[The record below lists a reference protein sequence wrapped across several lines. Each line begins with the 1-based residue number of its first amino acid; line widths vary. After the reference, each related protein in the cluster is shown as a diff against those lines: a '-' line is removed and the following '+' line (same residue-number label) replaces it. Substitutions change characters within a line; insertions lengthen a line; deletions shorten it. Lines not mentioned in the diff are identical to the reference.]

1 MEVFDDI
8 DDMVFTWESMYKDIL
23 SEFIQTRNAKV
34 KSHSLPWINREIK
47 KLMNRRYKALQLW
60 QKSRHNNDLREEYK
74 RLKNL
79 VNRELKAAEADYWNE
94 KFTKSSSSK
103 EFWNTVKQLK
113 RQNINKEGV
122 TALLNQDGKVIT
134 SDPEKAD
141 LLNDFFVEVGEK
153 LAEKFEDISNDG
165 ENSLITRVTPISAD
179 IYTNQPLLSHQIS
192 VLKVNKAAGHDN
204 ILPKDLKTAGESI
217 LPGMKMI
224 IDKSFK
230 DCKFPNYWKIAKVKS
245 AYKKGPKVERKNYR
259 PLSLL
264 SIPSKVHEGQICY
277 HLDNHMNANG
287 AKTPNQWG
295 FSEGKSTELLL
306 LHMTEIWKYA
316 LDQGKVVGVLLI
328 DFKKAFDSINHN
340 IMMKKLRGCG
350 VSGPLL
356 RLLENYL
363 QGRSQYVQ
371 LSESNSKT
379 RTISYGVPQSSQFGP
394 RLFSL
399 YVNDLPST
407 IKSSEVSLFADDST
421 FYSIGSNI
429 EEVIDALNETGKQ
442 IFTWC
447 CENKLTIHTGKSEVM
462 LLTNRNVI
470 GPLIPVS
477 INDQENKYMKT
488 ASCLGIVIDN
498 HLRWDAQA
506 QRVSKSFAAKV
517 CQLKRMRFL
526 PVKVQEEIY
535 FKTIIAAVT
544 YAITVWG
551 TCSPALFEKFRKDSR

>member
-1 MEVFDDI
+1 M
-8 DDMVFTWESMYKDIL
+8 
-23 SEFIQTRNAKV
+23 
-34 KSHSLPWINREIK
+34 
-47 KLMNRRYKALQLW
+47 
-60 QKSRHNNDLREEYK
+60 
-74 RLKNL
+74 
-79 VNRELKAAEADYWNE
+79 
-94 KFTKSSSSK
+94 
-103 EFWNTVKQLK
+103 
-113 RQNINKEGV
+113 
-122 TALLNQDGKVIT
+122 
-134 SDPEKAD
+134 
-141 LLNDFFVEVGEK
+141 
-153 LAEKFEDISNDG
+153 
-165 ENSLITRVTPISAD
+165 
-179 IYTNQPLLSHQIS
+179 
-192 VLKVNKAAGHDN
+192 KVNKAAGHDN

-245 AYKKGPKVERKNYR
+245 AYKKGPKVERENYR

-277 HLDNHMNANG
+277 HLDNHMNVNG

-295 FSEGKSTELLL
+295 FLEGKSTELLL

-316 LDQGKVVGVLLI
+316 LDQGEVVGVLLI

-340 IMMKKLRGCG
+340 IMMKKLQGCG

-371 LSESNSKT
+371 LNESKSKT
-379 RTISYGVPQSSQFGP
+379 RTISYGVPQGSLLGP

-407 IKSSEVSLFADDST
+407 IKSSEVCLFADDST

-462 LLTNRNVI
+462 LLTNRNFI
-470 GPLIPVS
+470 GPLRPVS
-477 INDQENKYMKT
+477 INDQE
-488 ASCLGIVIDN
+488 I
-498 HLRWDAQA
+498 
-506 QRVSKSFAAKV
+506 KV
-517 CQLKRMRFL
+517 CENCLMSWNR
-526 PVKVQEEIY
+526 
-535 FKTIIAAVT
+535 
-544 YAITVWG
+544 
-551 TCSPALFEKFRKDSR
+551 D

>member
-1 MEVFDDI
+1 
-8 DDMVFTWESMYKDIL
+8 
-23 SEFIQTRNAKV
+23 
-34 KSHSLPWINREIK
+34 
-47 KLMNRRYKALQLW
+47 MN
-60 QKSRHNNDLREEYK
+60 
-74 RLKNL
+74 
-79 VNRELKAAEADYWNE
+79 V
-94 KFTKSSSSK
+94 
-103 EFWNTVKQLK
+103 
-113 RQNINKEGV
+113 
-122 TALLNQDGKVIT
+122 
-134 SDPEKAD
+134 
-141 LLNDFFVEVGEK
+141 
-153 LAEKFEDISNDG
+153 
-165 ENSLITRVTPISAD
+165 
-179 IYTNQPLLSHQIS
+179 
-192 VLKVNKAAGHDN
+192 
-204 ILPKDLKTAGESI
+204 
-217 LPGMKMI
+217 
-224 IDKSFK
+224 
-230 DCKFPNYWKIAKVKS
+230 
-245 AYKKGPKVERKNYR
+245 
-259 PLSLL
+259 
-264 SIPSKVHEGQICY
+264 
-277 HLDNHMNANG
+277 NG

-306 LHMTEIWKYA
+306 LHMIEIWKYA

-340 IMMKKLRGCG
+340 IMMKKLQGCG

-371 LSESNSKT
+371 LNESKSKT
-379 RTISYGVPQSSQFGP
+379 RTISYGVPQGSLLGP

-407 IKSSEVSLFADDST
+407 IKSSEVCLFADDST

-429 EEVIDALNETGKQ
+429 EEVIDALNETRKQ

-462 LLTNRNVI
+462 LLTNRNFI
-470 GPLIPVS
+470 GPLRPVS
-477 INDQENKYMKT
+477 INDQEIKYVKT

-506 QRVSKSFAAKV
+506 QCVSKSFAAKV

-526 PVKVQEEIY
+526 PVKVQEEIH

-551 TCSPALFEKFRKDSR
+551 TCSPALFEDLEKIHVRAAKIIHQIPSCTDKGEQCTWRGGIVWIISINERF